1 MATKKLAI
9 EPTRKSTLTIEKDK
23 NKTKERQ
30 FAEVVLSST
39 NINTITTLGYAQT
52 SINGEAS
59 LKDAIA
65 VMNESVAK
73 VNDGDTKALEA
84 RLIVQASSLDAIFN
98 SLALKSIASETMSK
112 LEVYMRLALKAQA
125 QCARTIEV
133 LASMKNPTLVIAKQ
147 ANIAQGHQQ
156 VNNKNYNS
164 EEIVYAEKPVSEHNK
179 LIEANNGSTTMD
191 ISTAQSTSAKDKAM
205 APLEK

>member
-9 EPTRKSTLTIEKDK
+9 EPTIKTTLTIEKDK

-59 LKDAIA
+59 LQDAIA

-84 RLIVQASSLDAIFN
+84 RLIAQVSSLDAIFN

-133 LASMKNPTLVIAKQ
+133 LASMKNPPLVIAKQ

-164 EEIVYAEKPVSEHNK
+164 EGIVYAEKPVSGHNK